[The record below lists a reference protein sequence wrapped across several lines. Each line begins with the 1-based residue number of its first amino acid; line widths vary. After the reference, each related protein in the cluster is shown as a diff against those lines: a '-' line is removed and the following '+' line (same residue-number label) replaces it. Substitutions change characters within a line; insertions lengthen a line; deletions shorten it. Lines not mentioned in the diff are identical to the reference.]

1 MNQTPQTVKDHI
13 KTILIWG
20 LPGLYVAIALA
31 IATWMLSNIRFL

>member
-1 MNQTPQTVKDHI
+1 MNQMPQNVKDHI

-31 IATWMLSNIRFL
+31 ITTWMLSSIRFL